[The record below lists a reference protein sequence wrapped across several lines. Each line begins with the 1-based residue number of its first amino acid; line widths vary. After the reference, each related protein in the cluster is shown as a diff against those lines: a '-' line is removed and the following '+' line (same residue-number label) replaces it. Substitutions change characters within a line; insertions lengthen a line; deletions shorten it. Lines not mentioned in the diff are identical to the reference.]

1 MCQAFAA
8 SGIVRG
14 DGFFATIVDI
24 EAGVFPGAELIKLP
38 RADKFGFAQVVEKA
52 VAEQFYGWGEAF
64 LRHAVESAIGGKEA
78 VGREDV
84 EMRMEDQVIAEG
96 VDGGDGTDASVGEVE
111 SCAEGILQGGCG
123 GVEQEGEEVA
133 ALTENATQDSGDG
146 EDELPVRDIM
156 ADAGADP

>member
-1 MCQAFAA
+1 MEV
-8 SGIVRG
+8 GV
-14 DGFFATIVDI
+14 VD
-24 EAGVFPGAELIKLP
+24 E
-38 RADKFGFAQVVEKA
+38 VV
-52 VAEQFYGWGEAF
+52 
-64 LRHAVESAIGGKEA
+64 
-78 VGREDV
+78 
-84 EMRMEDQVIAEG
+84 AEG